1 MNRLPVPK
9 KIAGVHS
16 TTVPCEPNTA
26 NRHKEKPNIFEKSI
40 PVLTTLCMVGLEL
53 LAQGGGELPYKNGG
67 DACRGISDE
76 PLKGTNLGVA

>member
-40 PVLTTLCMVGLEL
+40 TVLTTLCMVGLEL
-53 LAQGGGELPYKNGG
+53 LAQGGNSYIKMAGMLVVEFQMNP
-67 DACRGISDE
+67 
-76 PLKGTNLGVA
+76 